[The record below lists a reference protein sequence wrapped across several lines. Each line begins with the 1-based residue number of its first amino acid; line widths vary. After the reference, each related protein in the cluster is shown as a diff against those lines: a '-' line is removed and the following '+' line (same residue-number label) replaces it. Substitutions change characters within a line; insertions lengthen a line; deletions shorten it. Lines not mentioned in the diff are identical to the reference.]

1 MAFNFSKFFTRG
13 VKTLGETVK
22 EKDAQVEAEAKA
34 YAEAGIEKA
43 EEYETQVQEN
53 KRLLEAEVSKLQ
65 ALGIKDVGKIRT
77 VMNAYGNEEVV
88 KKLNEDYKSYR
99 AKAALGQ
106 NKGKFTTLSEYINGK
121 LQPQGILSDD
131 GAEQAEDEA
140 VIAGEATDIQKAE
153 KRAKAMG
160 VDLQTYLASQA
171 KKMSGK
177 AAFDVD
183 ARAKLLVE
191 RSKLGLLGKTLTL
204 EQAKEMITKDM
215 GEQPDTTPKE
225 LGETG
230 FKFDREDPL
239 TAEEVIR
246 IRKLEKDKNK
256 ELGRELE
263 DKDIRPVRS
272 EILRM
277 IKGKGDFVVGNTETG
292 LSIKDTPE
300 SYDAMIEEINIR
312 LERDRQAKEKN
323 QPSLSAK
330 SLNILK
336 SLKAEA
342 ELKKKGLT
350 KKQDLKTAPTDYK
363 TKPSRSELKRL
374 KEQGYDSFKLN
385 GKSYKIPATI

>member
-1 MAFNFSKFFTRG
+1 MAAGLNFNFSKFFTRG
-13 VKTLGETVK
+13 FKKIGETVQDMD
-22 EKDAQVEAEAKA
+22 EKVATEAKA
-34 YAEAGIEKA
+34 FAEDGIEKA
-43 EEYETQVQEN
+43 EEYETQVEAN
-53 KRLLEAEVSKLQ
+53 RKLLEAEVSKLQ

-77 VMNAYGNEEVV
+77 VMNAYGNEDVM
-88 KKLNEDYKSYR
+88 KKLTEDYKSYR

-106 NKGKFTTLSEYINGK
+106 NQGKFTSLSEYINGK
-121 LQPQGILSDD
+121 LQPQGILSDE
-131 GAEQAEDEA
+131 GAEVAEDEA

-171 KKMSGK
+171 RKMSDK
-177 AAFDVD
+177 SAFDVD

-239 TAEEVIR
+239 TAEEVIK
-246 IRKLEKDKNK
+246 IEKLGKQKDKDLGLELDDK
-256 ELGRELE
+256 E
-263 DKDIRPVRS
+263 IRAVRNDL
-272 EILRM
+272 LRM
-277 IKGKGDFVVGNTETG
+277 IKGKGEFVVGADEG
-292 LSIKDTPE
+292 DLSIKDTPE
-300 SYDAMIEEINIR
+300 SYDALINEINIR
-312 LERDRQAKEKN
+312 LERDKQAKEKN

-330 SLNILK
+330 SINILN

-342 ELKKKGLT
+342 ELKKKGLS
-350 KKQDLKTAPTDYK
+350 KKQIVIPEIKSQEEYDKLPKGSQYK
-363 TKPSRSELKRL
+363 R
-374 KEQGYDSFKLN
+374 N
-385 GKSYKIPATI
+385 GKLYRKK